1 MEVKQDYIGV
11 MNDGTEVI
19 VQAFSE
25 EEAHHAIA
33 ERSGEAPV
41 SVRRVDDDDE
51 AVALLNARREA

>member
-1 MEVKQDYIGV
+1 MEAKRDYIGV
-11 MNDGTEVI
+11 MNDGTEVT

-41 SVRRVDDDDE
+41 SVRRVDDEGE
-51 AVALLNARREA
+51 AENE